1 MSEAFICRRGGSGGG
16 AALNIDFGANPP
28 SDTSKLWV
36 PLGKKPTAVKVDFR
50 SDVGSITQE
59 HHPVTAANMTNGM
72 ALCETEDYIYVFG
85 GVQSSYLYVS
95 KKVYRISKSTWAQED
110 ITSQITLPAY
120 PGGAAPCVYYNNCIY
135 IISGADSYTTSKYS
149 RNEQIMKVDLSTNT
163 AAVVYQKTPS
173 SYNYENWEFCD
184 AFLWGDKIVIIGG
197 SPSIYES
204 GYSVRSQCFVRI
216 FDTVSNGITIY
227 QGPIEY
233 IHPVY
238 YTKDTVVFATTNN
251 TSNIYIFD
259 LNTKEWTNATSASGW
274 LGNSYPY
281 RHWLFGNNSY
291 YIKQGDFSSLL
302 QWHPETYTQ
311 TKAATLGQP
320 PTTAVIGASSFRNHT
335 SWFGNAGVV
344 YTKFNF
350 ELEAGTLLVNTD
362 YTDDVWEAVKGKGV
376 SLYAC
381 PLAVYLGDTNGTAQE
396 QTAYLFDA
404 TENKWKSLSGES
416 YTNDMVNALNIL
428 GVN

>member
-1 MSEAFICRRGGSGGG
+1 MGIQLLPTGGVK
-16 AALNIDFGANPP
+16 LNIDYGSTPP
-28 SDTSKLWV
+28 TDTTKLWV
-36 PLGKKPTAVKVDFR
+36 PLEKKPDAVKVDFR
-50 SDVGSITQE
+50 TDVGSITQE
-59 HHPVTAANMTNGM
+59 HHPVTSANMVNGM
-72 ALCETEDYIYVFG
+72 ALCETEDYIYAFG
-85 GVQSSYLYVS
+85 GIASEYIYVT
-95 KKVYRISKSTWAQED
+95 KVVNRISKSTWSQEN
-110 ITSQITLPAY
+110 ITSQITLPAN

-135 IISGADSYTTSKYS
+135 IISGAVSYTTQKYS
-149 RNEQIMKVDLSTNT
+149 RHEQIMKVDLSTNT
-163 AAVVYQKTPS
+163 ATVVYQKAPVN
-173 SYNYENWEFCD
+173 YNIESWEYCD

-197 SPSIYES
+197 SPSGNES
-204 GYSVRSQCFVRI
+204 GYNVRSQRFVRI
-216 FDTVSNGITIY
+216 FDTDSNGITFY
-227 QGPIEY
+227 QCPVEG
-233 IHPVY
+233 HPVY
-238 YTKDTVVFATTNN
+238 YTKDTVVFATTND
-251 TSNIYIFD
+251 TANIYIFD

-274 LGNSYPY
+274 LGNSIPY
-281 RHWLFGNNSY
+281 RHWLISNNSY

-362 YTDDVWEAVKGKGV
+362 YTDDVWEAVKGKDT

-396 QTAYLFDA
+396 QTAYLFDTA
-404 TENKWKSLSGES
+404 TNKWKSLSGES
-416 YTNDMVNALNIL
+416 YVDDMQTALNIL
-428 GVN
+428 GVT